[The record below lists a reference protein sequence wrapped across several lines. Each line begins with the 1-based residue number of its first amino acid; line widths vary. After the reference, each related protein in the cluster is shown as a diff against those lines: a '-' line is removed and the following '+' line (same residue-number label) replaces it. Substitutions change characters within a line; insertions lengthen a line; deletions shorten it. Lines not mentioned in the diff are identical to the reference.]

1 MTAKRLRRRAA
12 KKDGSVEREESE
24 EEEEKEEERNKKV
37 KEEKEEAS
45 ERRIRR
51 KRRRR
56 GDREE
61 ETNEEN
67 EKKRPSNARRKR
79 DARNLNMAES
89 DMELDEIPPEFR
101 LPDWLGETV
110 PKKAPYF
117 PQMGDEIMYFR
128 QGHQLYVE
136 AVLSR
141 ELYQIDKRSLPWIR
155 KHNLRVSLFIQFL
168 SFIHV

>member
-1 MTAKRLRRRAA
+1 MAARKRKRRAA
-12 KKDGSVEREESE
+12 KKDDGAEREESE
-24 EEEEKEEERNKKV
+24 DEVDDDEEEMRNNKKV
-37 KEEKEEAS
+37 KEEKEEAG

-56 GDREE
+56 GEREEEE

-89 DMELDEIPPEFR
+89 DMEVDEIPPEFR

-141 ELYQIDKRSLPWIR
+141 QLYQIDKRSLPWIR
-155 KHNLRVSLFIQFL
+155 KHNLRVSIFISL
-168 SFIHV
+168 